1 MKDVVEMFI
10 DRFGIHGRVHYS
22 LLTFGNPPEIHLEFS
37 AKSNSSASLRSL
49 IQGVPKPAT
58 GVALA
63 EALRDAKM
71 LFSPAAGGRKD
82 AKRILV
88 VIIDKESDDG
98 SQDVREAAKGLEDG
112 GVRVIAVA
120 LGDEDNFREVEAV
133 VGIEEDAIKPND
145 TDSPRHI
152 ANTVIDHM
160 LNGKSREDMISV
172 TSEHKWNIVCYIFFF
187 CGCKI
192 RFSFRGDLLNALDTE
207 EKFVSHFAVDPVP
220 QSYQADILTPTERL
234 LQ

>member
-1 MKDVVEMFI
+1 MKDIVEMFI

-22 LLTFGNPPEIHLEFS
+22 LLTFGNPPEVHLEFS
-37 AKSNSSASLRSL
+37 AKSNSSATLRSL
-49 IQGVPKPAT
+49 IEGVPKPDT

-88 VIIDKESDDG
+88 VMIDKESDDG
-98 SQDVREAAKGLEDG
+98 SQDVKEAAKGLDDE

-120 LGDEDNFREVEAV
+120 FGDEDNFREVEAV

-145 TDSPRHI
+145 TDSPRQI
-152 ANTVIDHM
+152 ANTIIDNM
-160 LNGKSREDMISV
+160 LNGKSR
-172 TSEHKWNIVCYIFFF
+172 
-187 CGCKI
+187 
-192 RFSFRGDLLNALDTE
+192 
-207 EKFVSHFAVDPVP
+207 
-220 QSYQADILTPTERL
+220 
-234 LQ
+234 